1 MPNTKEIKERMKS
14 VRDTQK
20 ITNAM
25 YLIASMKMRKAKQDL
40 DNTRPYMDAVASEIK
55 RILRTQDHIDSKY
68 FYPDENEPP
77 LSGTY
82 AMLVITADKGLAGAY
97 NQNILKKAEETLKN
111 HPAFKLFVVGEYG
124 RQYFTRRH
132 IPIEKNF
139 LYTAQNPSIE
149 RAREINL
156 ELQKVYDSG
165 EAEKIYVLYTNMKNG
180 MVMEPVVYRL
190 LPFHRSNF
198 VSPTVEKKIKQP
210 FEFVPSVEEAIN
222 GLVPSYMTGY
232 IYSALVDS
240 FCSEQ
245 NARMTAMSS
254 ANDNANEV
262 LAQLGKEYNEIRQ
275 SVITQEITEVTSGAK
290 ALRRNRKERE
300 A

>member
-1 MPNTKEIKERMKS
+1 M
-14 VRDTQK
+14 
-20 ITNAM
+20 
-25 YLIASMKMRKAKQDL
+25 
-40 DNTRPYMDAVASEIK
+40 
-55 RILRTQDHIDSKY
+55 
-68 FYPDENEPP
+68 
-77 LSGTY
+77 
-82 AMLVITADKGLAGAY
+82 
-97 NQNILKKAEETLKN
+97 
-111 HPAFKLFVVGEYG
+111 
-124 RQYFTRRH
+124 
-132 IPIEKNF
+132 
-139 LYTAQNPSIE
+139 
-149 RAREINL
+149 
-156 ELQKVYDSG
+156 
-165 EAEKIYVLYTNMKNG
+165 LYTNMKNG

-254 ANDNANEV
+254 ANDNAKEV